1 MDNFNIVIFFSSF
14 VLVSLASKQIGD
26 FFARIRLPKISGYLV
41 TGVLAGP
48 FTLGLMSKD
57 AVANLHFVDEIS
69 LGFIAFAAGN
79 ELYLPE
85 LRGRFKSIGLIT
97 AGLVVTTL
105 VLGVTAVFFMAD
117 FIPFMHDMP
126 PLSRL
131 AVALLTGAIMVAR
144 SPSVAIAIINELRA
158 KGPFTQIA
166 LGVTILSDVLVIVL
180 FSVSSSIAAALLSNL
195 GIDIGLLALV
205 LGEIVISVGVGYLL
219 GRALEIV
226 LSAQAAQEK
235 LKIALILGSGF
246 IVFFV
251 SDLLVEY
258 SHDALP
264 FEIHLEPLL
273 ICMVSG
279 FYLNNYT
286 NYRLDFAQILHHAG
300 PTIYV
305 VFFTLVGI
313 GLKLDILAQV
323 WPIALALFVIRVVSI
338 FIGSLG
344 GGILAGNDMSHNRM
358 RWMVFITQAGVALGL
373 AAQVSVAFPS
383 WGDDFATTM
392 IAVVVINEMVGPILF
407 KWAINRS
414 GEAHTR
420 APSEGDGVRDAII
433 FGLEGQALAL
443 ARQLQAH
450 GWQVKLASLTAD
462 YNIEEEEKLEFDIYP
477 VSGIN
482 LKTMHYLEA
491 DKAEAIIGMLSDK
504 QNYTIC
510 EIAYEQFGTQT
521 LIVRLSDR
529 TKAPRFKELG
539 VLAVDPSTA
548 MVSLFDHLVRSPSA
562 ASLFIGTA
570 DNQDII
576 DIEVRDPALNGVSV
590 RNLRLP
596 LDTMILSIRRDGH
609 TLISHGYTR
618 LKLGDHMTVVG
629 SPASLDRLRLRF
641 EE

>member
-1 MDNFNIVIFFSSF
+1 MENLNIVLFFASF
-14 VLVSLASKQIGD
+14 VLVSLASKQIGE
-26 FFARIRLPKISGYLV
+26 FFSRIRLPKISGYLV
-41 TGVLAGP
+41 TGLLAGP
-48 FTLGLMSKD
+48 FVLGLMSKD
-57 AVANLHFVDEIS
+57 AVANLRFVDEIS
-69 LGFIAFAAGN
+69 LAFIAFAAGS

-85 LRGRFKSIGLIT
+85 LRGRFRSIGLIT
-97 AGLVVTTL
+97 AGLVLATL
-105 VLGVTAVFFMAD
+105 VLGVSAVFFLAD
-117 FIPFMHDMP
+117 FIPFMRDMP
-126 PLSRL
+126 AVSRL
-131 AVALLTGAIMVAR
+131 AVALLAGAIMVAR

-166 LGVTILSDVLVIVL
+166 LGVTVLSDVIVIIL
-180 FSVSSSIAAALLSNL
+180 FSICSSIAAALLSNL

-205 LGEIVISVGVGYLL
+205 MGEIGISVGIGYLL
-219 GRALEIV
+219 GRSLEIV

-235 LKIALILGSGF
+235 LKTAVILGSGF
-246 IVFFV
+246 AVFYA
-251 SDLLVEY
+251 SHLLAEY
-258 SHDALP
+258 SHNSLP
-264 FEIHLEPLL
+264 FEMHLEPLL
-273 ICMVSG
+273 ICMVGG

-286 NYRLDFAQILHHAG
+286 NYRLDFAQILHYAG
-300 PTIYV
+300 PIIYV
-305 VFFTLVGI
+305 AFFTLVGV

-323 WPIALALFVIRVVSI
+323 WPIALALFVVRVISI
-338 FIGSLG
+338 FVGSFS
-344 GGILAGNDMSHNRM
+344 GGILSGSDMSHNRI

-373 AAQVSVAFPS
+373 AAQVSVAFPA

-392 IAVVVINEMVGPILF
+392 IAVVVINEMIGPILF

-420 APSEGDGVRDAII
+420 APFEGDGLRDAII

-443 ARQLQAH
+443 ARQLKAH
-450 GWQVKLASLTAD
+450 GWQVKLASLSAD
-462 YNIEEEEKLEFDIYP
+462 YDIDEEERLEFDIYP
-477 VSGIN
+477 ISGVT

-491 DKAEAIIGMLSDK
+491 DKSEAIIGMMSDD
-504 QNYTIC
+504 QNYRLC
-510 EIAYEQFGTQT
+510 EMAYEHFGTST

-548 MVSLFDHLVRSPSA
+548 VVSLFDHLVRSPSA

-570 DNQDII
+570 EGQDII
-576 DIEVRDPALNGVSV
+576 DIEVRDPSLNGVSV